1 MVRTSSCSYFIV
13 ILQPRT
19 SYRYGLP
26 VPASSLRRDERSLFQ
41 QDGLLSC
48 IPLGGLRSGIP
59 QEWFQSLSY
68 SHVHQHMLRLLR
80 GSVIPKLRVLELLR
94 QNTWRVRMNISRSL

>member
-41 QDGLLSC
+41 QDGL
-48 IPLGGLRSGIP
+48 R
-59 QEWFQSLSY
+59 FY
-68 SHVHQHMLRLLR
+68 
-80 GSVIPKLRVLELLR
+80 
-94 QNTWRVRMNISRSL
+94 NIHFYIFFYKIIERFVKK